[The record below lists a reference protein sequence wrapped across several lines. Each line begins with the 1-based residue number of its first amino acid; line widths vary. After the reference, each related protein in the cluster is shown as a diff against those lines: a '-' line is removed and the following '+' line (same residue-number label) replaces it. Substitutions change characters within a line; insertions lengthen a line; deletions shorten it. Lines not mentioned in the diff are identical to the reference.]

1 MPQNIRL
8 NINIFGLRGAV
19 FIMATPQIT
28 KKVRSVFM
36 KTAFLFS
43 GQGAQYVGMG
53 KELYDNFD
61 CAKKIF
67 DDADRVLGF
76 SISDICFNNET
87 ELNKTE
93 NTQSAILTM
102 SIAALRVLEENGIHA
117 DYAAGLSLGEYSA
130 LVASGAFDFEETVQL
145 VKKRGRFMTEA
156 VPEGVGSMYA
166 IMGLEAEAV
175 EQACKEAEEYGYV
188 SPANYNAPGQ
198 IVIAGVAEAAEK
210 AAAICKEKGAKM
222 AIKLNVTGPF
232 HTALLKPASDK
243 LAVEL
248 EKINIK
254 NMDIP
259 VLTNVTGNEIENNE
273 DIVPLLIKQVMS
285 PVKWEHIIRNLA
297 DKGVDT
303 FIEVGPG
310 KTLSGF
316 VKRIAK
322 GSVIL
327 NVEDLKSLDKTL
339 DKIKG

>member
-1 MPQNIRL
+1 MQR
-8 NINIFGLRGAV
+8 
-19 FIMATPQIT
+19 
-28 KKVRSVFM
+28 
-36 KTAFLFS
+36 
-43 GQGAQYVGMG
+43 
-53 KELYDNFD
+53 
-61 CAKKIF
+61 
-67 DDADRVLGF
+67 
-76 SISDICFNNET
+76 
-87 ELNKTE
+87 
-93 NTQSAILTM
+93 
-102 SIAALRVLEENGIHA
+102 
-117 DYAAGLSLGEYSA
+117 
-130 LVASGAFDFEETVQL
+130 
-145 VKKRGRFMTEA
+145 
-156 VPEGVGSMYA
+156 
-166 IMGLEAEAV
+166 
-175 EQACKEAEEYGYV
+175 
-188 SPANYNAPGQ
+188 
-198 IVIAGVAEAAEK
+198 
-210 AAAICKEKGAKM
+210 KGAKM

-285 PVKWEHIIRNLA
+285 PVKWEHIIRNLV

>member
-1 MPQNIRL
+1 
-8 NINIFGLRGAV
+8 
-19 FIMATPQIT
+19 
-28 KKVRSVFM
+28 M

-61 CAKKIF
+61 CAREVF
-67 DDADRVLGF
+67 DEADRALGF
-76 SISDICFNNET
+76 SIKDICFNDEA
-87 ELNKTE
+87 ELNRTE
-93 NTQSAILTM
+93 NTQPAILTM
-102 SIAALRVLEENGIHA
+102 STAALRVLEENGVQA

-130 LVASGAFDFEETVQL
+130 LVASGVFDFQEAVKL

-166 IMGLEAEAV
+166 IMGLDSADV
-175 EQACKEAEEYGYV
+175 EQACKEAENLGYV

-198 IVIAGVAEAAEK
+198 IVIAGIAEAAEK

-222 AIKLNVTGPF
+222 AIKLNVNGPF

-248 EKINIK
+248 EKMSIGKMN
-254 NMDIP
+254 IP
-259 VLTNVTGNEIENNE
+259 VVTNVTGNEIENNE
-273 DIVPLLIKQVMS
+273 DVVPLLIKQVMS
-285 PVKWEHIIRNLA
+285 PVKWEHTIRTLV

-322 GSVIL
+322 GSLIL
-327 NVEDLKSLDKTL
+327 NVEDIKSLEKTL
-339 DKIKG
+339 EKIKG